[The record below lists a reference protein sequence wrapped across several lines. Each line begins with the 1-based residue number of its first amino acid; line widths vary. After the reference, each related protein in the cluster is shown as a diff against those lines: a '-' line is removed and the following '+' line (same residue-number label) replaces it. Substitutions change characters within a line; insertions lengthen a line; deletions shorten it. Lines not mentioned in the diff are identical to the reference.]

1 MYNTGGA
8 ENGYSAHNRRMYD
21 HPPLEP
27 AHQKSPA
34 DDLVDKEKA
43 RTFECYPSCALTGNF
58 ASIIS
63 VDQNIINLG
72 NQLMF
77 LGVIVLEIPSNIIL
91 HKIGPR
97 QWISAQVCVFG
108 IVACLQ
114 VLVRNKLGFLLT
126 RTFLGL
132 AEAGYIPGAMY
143 TLSTWYTKQ
152 ELTKRI
158 AIFFFGMFGGT
169 AVSPLLGAALLKLD
183 GKMGLFGWQW
193 IFLVE
198 GLFSIVVSIILF
210 FFLPEHKEVSV
221 LPNQVHLSQP
231 GGLGPMHKPL
241 PHPGKTHISF
251 NLVWKTLTN
260 VRKWP
265 HFIATGCVFAT
276 WSPLT
281 TYTPSIFVEL
291 GFSRIK
297 ANALCAIGSLLTLP
311 VILFFAWISDKSNKR
326 GLAVMVAIFVYLIA
340 LVILR
345 IMVHRVDNW
354 GKFGLWTAVNALAV
368 GYHPIHNSWIQ
379 INCKSSEER
388 NISVA

>member
-1 MYNTGGA
+1 MDNTGGA
-8 ENGYSAHNRRMYD
+8 ENGYSAHNRRITNI
-21 HPPLEP
+21 
-27 AHQKSPA
+27 AS
-34 DDLVDKEKA
+34 
-43 RTFECYPSCALTGNF
+43 ALTGNF

-91 HKIGPR
+91 QKIGPR

-311 VILFFAWISDKSNKR
+311 VILFFAWISDKLNKR

>member
-1 MYNTGGA
+1 MLWTTLNVDA
-8 ENGYSAHNRRMYD
+8 NEYSDHSRRIAD
-21 HPPLEP
+21 LQVLPL
-27 AHQKSPA
+27 
-34 DDLVDKEKA
+34 LVVGFASYQLD
-43 RTFECYPSCALTGNF
+43 RTNIASALTGNF
-58 ASIIS
+58 ATIIS
-63 VDQNIINLG
+63 VDQNVINLG

-77 LGVIVLEIPSNIIL
+77 LGVILLEIPSNVIL

-97 QWISAQVCVFG
+97 QWISGQVCVFG

-114 VLVRNKLGFLLT
+114 IFVRNKLGFLLT
-126 RTFLGL
+126 RTVLGL

-143 TLSTWYTKQ
+143 TLSTWYTKE

-169 AVSPLLGAALLKLD
+169 AVSPLIGAALLKLD
-183 GKMGLFGWQW
+183 GKHGLFGWQW

-198 GLFSIVVSIILF
+198 GLFSVAMSIILF
-210 FFLPEHKEVSV
+210 CFLPEHKQVSASDQV
-221 LPNQVHLSQP
+221 NISESGGVHLSKKQ
-231 GGLGPMHKPL
+231 LA
-241 PHPGKTHISF
+241 HPGKTHISF
-251 NLVWKTLTN
+251 RLVWETLTDI
-260 VRKWP
+260 RKWP
-265 HFIATGCVFAT
+265 HFIATSCVFAT

-281 TYTPSIFVEL
+281 TYTPSIFMQL
-291 GFSRIK
+291 GFARIE

-311 VILFFAWISDKSNKR
+311 VIFLFAWMSDKLKKR
-326 GLAVMVAIFVYLIA
+326 GLTVMAAIFVYLIA

-345 IMVHRVDNW
+345 IMMRRVDKW

-388 NISVA
+388 SISVA